1 MNTIA
6 DEVLAWAN
14 CKQQVI
20 AGTIHH
26 IEKTLG
32 NSYMFS
38 GDIDNDILDGAESV
52 INELNDK
59 HDLRLDQETI
69 YQKSWELASKVIRD
83 DDFVY
88 NFFEKQN

>member
-1 MNTIA
+1 MKTIA

-14 CKQQVI
+14 CKQLVI
-20 AGTIHH
+20 AGTIRH
-26 IEKTLG
+26 IEETLG
-32 NSYMFS
+32 NSYMFG
-38 GDIDNDILDGAESV
+38 GDIDNDILNGVESV